1 MHPGGCSIKN
11 GRSAFSQ
18 GDFPPSWKPS
28 PSPQSVSFGLSAL
41 WKLKTFP
48 SHKTLFGYTQILFW
62 FTDRV
67 LGNVPHHYK
76 NVCLRDLGSAS
87 WKCVCNH
94 GREACVYMCVCK
106 SWERSTALQ
115 TWNWCFLWLSLVLQF
130 DQNYREK
137 LTNFALIDWF
147 CKRCKLFRAHTAFSN
162 VFSRNH
168 IISTPLNFRA
178 RSVLFNLCLVS
189 SRLILIWKSFQK

>member
-1 MHPGGCSIKN
+1 MIFHPPENHHPHHNLCLLACQHFGN
-11 GRSAFSQ
+11 LRLFQ
-18 GDFPPSWKPS
+18 VTKPS
-28 PSPQSVSFGLSAL
+28 LAIHRYFFDLL
-41 WKLKTFP
+41 I
-48 SHKTLFGYTQILFW
+48 GYWGMSLTITRMCAW
-62 FTDRV
+62 GIWGV
-67 LGNVPHHYK
+67 LPK
-76 NVCLRDLGSAS
+76 S
-87 WKCVCNH
+87 CVCNH

-115 TWNWCFLWLSLVLQF
+115 TWNWWSFLWLSLVLQF

-178 RSVLFNLCLVS
+178 RWVLFNLCLVS